1 MKNKTK
7 FLGAV
12 LITALAFV
20 SCSDDDDATVV
31 VGTPTPGVTAQ
42 TRLFAT
48 SNGGSSIVNY
58 NLTDLNNITTKTF
71 VTANLN
77 ADGVYYDAA
86 SDLAVV
92 ANRNSNSLDAYTAI
106 NVNDS
111 GVSVVSD
118 FSSTADMSSPRE
130 VTVKGNFYVVA
141 DNADVDGDANTP
153 DGRFFIYQK
162 SGNSFTLRNIVT
174 VGFKVWSGVFVGD
187 DFYAVVDATGDL
199 AVFNNF
205 LAANTVDAT
214 VAPSKRITIE
224 GITRTHG
231 ITFDASTGTG
241 IMTDIAT
248 VGVAGAE
255 ADGGFHVIADFESK
269 VAAVADGGT
278 LLIAGNQVRV
288 AGSNTMLG
296 NPVDVAFDGST
307 GIVYIAEAANGK
319 ILAFSN
325 VSAGGNLTPIVDNDL
340 SGASSVYLSKE

>member
-12 LITALAFV
+12 LFTALAFV

-71 VTANLN
+71 ITANAN
-77 ADGVYYDAA
+77 ADGVYYDA
-86 SDLAVV
+86 STDLAVV
-92 ANRNSNSLDAYTAI
+92 ANRNTNSLDAYNSI
-106 NVNDS
+106 NINNS
-111 GVSVVSD
+111 GVAVVSD

-141 DNADVDGDANTP
+141 NSNP
-153 DGRFFIYQK
+153 DGLDATADGEFYIYQK
-162 SGNSFTLRNIVT
+162 SGNSFTLRNV
-174 VGFKVWSGVFVGD
+174 VSVAFDVWSGVFVGD
-187 DFYAVVDATGDL
+187 DFYVVVDKTGDL